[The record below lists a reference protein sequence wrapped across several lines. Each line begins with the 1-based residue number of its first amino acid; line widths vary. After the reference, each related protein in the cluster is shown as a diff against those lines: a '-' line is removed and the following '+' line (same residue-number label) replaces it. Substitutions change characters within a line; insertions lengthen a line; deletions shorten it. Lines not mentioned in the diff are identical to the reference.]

1 MDEEANRDPVQ
12 IHILQGVG
20 YIWNADDALYLRKT
34 CGLIGAMVGGVAA
47 FKQQNAVHGLP
58 LQLYPE
64 EVTLAVEEGWAVLC
78 GPVAGDPTTTGN
90 DNAHGSKNKKRKSAG
105 RRYHYN
111 VEEDEEE
118 DFDNDGEDGYYYQH
132 HGDDNDEDEAEKKKN
147 TAPWQDALAKG
158 TPFEIPTTAEEA
170 LLAQAGGGGG
180 GGDKNTINTNTTN
193 DSNSEKVIKRADV
206 HWTFPST
213 KEQRDCYLTFKD
225 LHSRGFRVTGG
236 SKFGSDY
243 LLYPGDP
250 TLYHAQFCVRLVPF
264 KDSILPAL
272 MASACRGSFQARKH
286 LLYASVVMKNEEREK
301 IVEDTWSSGGDVF
314 KALRG
319 IRGRYETQYMTFG
332 PVDGFG
338 KD

>member
-78 GPVAGDPTTTGN
+78 GPVA
-90 DNAHGSKNKKRKSAG
+90 
-105 RRYHYN
+105 
-111 VEEDEEE
+111 EDEEE